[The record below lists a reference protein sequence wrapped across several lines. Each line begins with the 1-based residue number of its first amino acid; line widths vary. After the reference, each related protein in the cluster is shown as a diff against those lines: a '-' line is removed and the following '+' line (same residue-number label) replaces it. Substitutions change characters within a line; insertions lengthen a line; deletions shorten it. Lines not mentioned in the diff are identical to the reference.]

1 MYICMFVC
9 AYVYVRI
16 YMRCGKVA
24 EERQKLIQF
33 LFVRPISIQFLI
45 YSLCQQIS
53 IAYRTSWCQNR
64 WQTNNNKLI
73 VGVLILRRENVDAV

>member
-1 MYICMFVC
+1 MFVC

-45 YSLCQQIS
+45 YSL
-53 IAYRTSWCQNR
+53 
-64 WQTNNNKLI
+64 
-73 VGVLILRRENVDAV
+73 